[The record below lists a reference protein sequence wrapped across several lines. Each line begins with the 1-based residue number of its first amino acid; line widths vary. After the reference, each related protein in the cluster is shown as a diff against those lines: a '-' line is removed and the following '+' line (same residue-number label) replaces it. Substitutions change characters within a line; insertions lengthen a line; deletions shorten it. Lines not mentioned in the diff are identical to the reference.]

1 VLSERIGHLEALE
14 ALVKKDLTSA
24 TCVTGY
30 YIGGMK
36 TATRD
41 LAAEEAQIL
50 WATYAMASEAM
61 NIKTLNTVLMASPR
75 KKIEQS
81 TGRIL
86 RQRPEERKVA
96 PLILDVIDVHRSM
109 QSQSKLRIAYYKKC
123 GYKILDGDKEV
134 SEVKEKEKE
143 SREYGFIDD

>member
-1 VLSERIGHLEALE
+1 
-14 ALVKKDLTSA
+14 
-24 TCVTGY
+24 
-30 YIGGMK
+30 
-36 TATRD
+36 
-41 LAAEEAQIL
+41 
-50 WATYAMASEAM
+50 
-61 NIKTLNTVLMASPR
+61 
-75 KKIEQS
+75 
-81 TGRIL
+81 L

-123 GYKILDGDKEV
+123 GYKILDGDKDV